1 MATLVLSS
9 VGAAVGASIGGSF
22 AGLSTAVIGRAVGAT
37 IGRVIDQKLLG
48 QGSEA
53 VETGK
58 VERFR
63 LSSVGEGVPLSY
75 IYGRTRLSGQVIW
88 ASDFAETVTVVGG
101 GGGGGG
107 GKGGASSKPAQQSTS
122 SYRYSVSLAL
132 ALCEGPV
139 IRIGRLWANG
149 EEISKDDLNL
159 RFYSGSADQLPDPL
173 IEAIEGQGSVP
184 AYRGTSYVVIENLD
198 LEPFGNRVPQFSFEV
213 ARPERPSDPS
223 SEFAPNNSIAAVA
236 MIPGTGE
243 YALATTPV
251 HYGSGQGT
259 TWSANINS
267 PNLRPDFNVSLEALH
282 EEVPNCR
289 SVSLVV
295 SWFGSDLRC
304 GSCQVRP
311 LVEER
316 QFDGQNMPWRV
327 GGVGRQSAGLV
338 PKVEGR
344 PVYGGT
350 PADQSVIEAIRRIK
364 QYGKSVLFYPFI
376 LMEQLEGN
384 GLPDPYIPGQDQPTL
399 PWRGRITLSRAPGVS
414 GSPDGTVI
422 ADGQVDAFFGSAKA
436 THFSLSNNEVVYSG
450 PTEWSLSRFILHYA
464 MLCVAAGGVDAFCIG
479 SEMRGL
485 TQTRGSG
492 NRFIAVEKLR
502 ELATEARAILGHG
515 VKISYAAD
523 WSEYFGY
530 QPDDGSNDRYFHLD
544 SLWADGNIDFIGVD
558 NYMPLSDWRDGTEH
572 ADADAGTIYDLDY
585 LRSNVEGGEGFD
597 WYYASEKERID
608 QTRLPIEDG
617 SYDEPWV
624 YRYKDFR
631 GWWENTHFERI
642 GGVRA
647 SQPTAWQPR
656 SKPFWFTEF
665 GCAALDKGTNQPN
678 KFIDPKSSESR
689 LPYFSNGQ
697 RDDLIQLQYLRA
709 MIGHWTD
716 PTNNPV
722 SDTYNGRM
730 IDMSR
735 AHVWAWDARPYPY
748 FPNNM
753 NLWSDSLN
761 YMKGHWLNG
770 RMTARFLSSVV
781 AEVCERAG
789 VKHYDVSGLYGVVRG
804 YTVADVSDARSALQ
818 PLMLRFAFDAIE
830 RNGTLFFR
838 MRQGQSA
845 VPLER
850 DMLAVSSELP
860 ASVEQTRGS
869 AAEAA
874 GRVRLRFVQADGAF
888 DALAEEAVQS
898 EAGSHAVSTS
908 EMPLV
913 LTRGEGQQVV
923 ERWLAESRVARETVR
938 FALPPSCMTLGA
950 GDVVSLPGTH
960 GEEKAFFRIDRVE
973 QGELLLVEAVRV
985 EHEVYQTIEISEEI
999 GTARPFIPP
1008 LPVLPLFLDLPL
1020 ISGDEVPH
1028 APFVAVTS
1036 DPWPGGAALYR
1047 SFTNSDF
1054 ELLNVVSKR
1063 ATIGR
1068 TLNEM
1073 LSAPSGRF
1081 DHGHDLEV
1089 KLTSGILS
1097 SVEQRALLSGA
1108 NLAAIGDGTADSWE
1122 IFQFSEAELVDQKTY
1137 RLRVRLRGQL
1147 GTDAIMPSVWPS
1159 GSWFVMLNDALEQ
1172 VNISRNERNIEQ
1184 TFRIG
1189 PSSRPIDASVFV
1201 EQTHAFK
1208 GNGLRPYAPVH
1219 VRRIAMESGDIAFK
1233 WVRRTRLDGDSWDT
1247 LEVPLA
1253 EESESYVVRVVKD
1266 EKVLR
1271 ETAVHEPTWIY
1282 SSAEQSADGLAS
1294 PYSFEVAQHSSVFGP
1309 GAFAKLAFGT

>member
-9 VGAAVGASIGGSF
+9 VGAAIGGSIGGSV
-22 AGLSTAVIGRAVGAT
+22 AGISTAVIGRAVGAT

-63 LSSVGEGVPLSY
+63 LSSVGEGMPLSQ

-107 GKGGASSKPAQQSTS
+107 GGKGGAAPQPAQQST

-139 IRIGRLWANG
+139 IRIGRIWANG
-149 EEISKDDLNL
+149 DEISKDDLNL
-159 RFYSGSADQLPDPL
+159 RFYSGSKGQLPDPL

-198 LEPFGNRVPQFSFEV
+198 LSPFGNRVPQFSFEV
-213 ARPERPSDPS
+213 ARPERPFDPA
-223 SEFAPNNSIAAVA
+223 SEFSPNNSIQAVA

-243 YALATTPV
+243 YSLATTPV
-251 HYGSGQGT
+251 YYGSGQGS
-259 TWSANINS
+259 TWSANVNS
-267 PNLRPDFNVSLEALH
+267 PALRPDFSVSLEALND
-282 EEVPNCR
+282 EVPNCR

-295 SWFGSDLRC
+295 SWFGTDLRC
-304 GSCQVRP
+304 GSCRVRP

-327 GGVGRQSAGLV
+327 SGTGRLSAGQV

-350 PADQSVIEAIRRIK
+350 PADQSVIEAIRRLK
-364 QYGKSVLFYPFI
+364 QTGKSVLFYPFI

-384 GLPDPYIPGQDQPTL
+384 GLPNPYFPGENQPSL
-399 PWRGRITLSRAPGVS
+399 PWRGRITLSRAPGVA
-414 GSPDGTVI
+414 GSPSGTAA
-422 ADGQVDAFFGSAKA
+422 ADAEVNAFFGRAKA
-436 THFSLSNNEVVYSG
+436 SHFSLANGEVVYAG
-450 PTEWSLSRFILHYA
+450 PQEWTLSRFILHYA
-464 MLCVAAGGVDAFCIG
+464 ALCNLAGGVEAFCIS

-485 TQTRGSG
+485 TQIRGSG
-492 NRFIAVEKLR
+492 NRFVAVQRLR
-502 ELATEARAILGHG
+502 ELAAEARALLGPN

-530 QPDDGSNDRYFHLD
+530 QPEDGSNDRYFHLD
-544 SLWADGNIDFIGVD
+544 PLWGDANIDFIGVD
-558 NYMPLSDWRDGTEH
+558 NYMPLSDWRDGTDH
-572 ADADAGTIYDLDY
+572 ADAGAGTIYDLDY
-585 LRSNVEGGEGFD
+585 LRGNVEGGEGFD
-597 WYYASEKERID
+597 WYYASHEGRIA
-608 QTRLPIEDG
+608 QERLPIEDG
-617 SYDEPWV
+617 SYQEPWV
-624 YRYKDFR
+624 FRYKDFR
-631 GWWENTHFERI
+631 GWWENSHYERI

-656 SKPFWFTEF
+656 SKPIWFTEF

-709 MIGHWTD
+709 MISHWSN
-716 PTNNPV
+716 PENNPN
-722 SDTYNGRM
+722 SGLYGGRM

-748 FPNNM
+748 FPNNR

-781 AEVCERAG
+781 AEICERAG
-789 VKHYDVSGLYGVVRG
+789 VEHYDVSELYGVVRG

-830 RNGTLFFR
+830 RDGVLKFR
-838 MRQGQSA
+838 MRQGHSA
-845 VPLER
+845 TALDR
-850 DMLAVSSELP
+850 DMLAVSSEL
-860 ASVEQTRGS
+860 AATVEQTRAS

-874 GRVRLRFVQADGAF
+874 GRVRLRFVQADGEF
-888 DALAEEAVQS
+888 DALAEEAVLS
-898 EAGSHAVSTS
+898 EPGSHAVSTS

-913 LTRGEGQQVV
+913 LTRGEGQQIV

-950 GDVVSLPGTH
+950 GDVVSLPADQ
-960 GEEKAFFRIDRVE
+960 GEGKAFFRIDRVE
-973 QGELLLVEAVRV
+973 QGALLLVEAVRI
-985 EHEVYQTIEISEEI
+985 EQEVYQSIDISEET
-999 GTARPFIPP
+999 GTSRPFIPP

-1028 APFVAVTS
+1028 APFVAVTA

-1047 SFTNSDF
+1047 SFTDSNF
-1054 ELLNVVSKR
+1054 GLLNVISKR

-1068 TLNEM
+1068 TLTEM
-1073 LSAPSGRF
+1073 SRAPSGRF
-1081 DHGHDLEV
+1081 DIGPGLDV
-1089 KLTSGILS
+1089 KLTSGVLS
-1097 SVEQRALLSGA
+1097 SVEEQALLSGA
-1108 NLAAIGDGTADSWE
+1108 NIAAIGDGTPDGWE
-1122 IFQFSEAELVDQKTY
+1122 IFQYSEAELVEEKTY
-1137 RLRVRLRGQL
+1137 RLRRRLRGQL
-1147 GTDAIMPSVWPS
+1147 GTDALTPPVWPV
-1159 GSWFVMLNDALEQ
+1159 GSWFVLLNDALEQ
-1172 VNISRNERNIEQ
+1172 VDLTRSERGIEQ

-1189 PSSRPIDASVFV
+1189 PSSRPIDDPVFV
-1201 EQTHAFK
+1201 EQTLAFQ

-1219 VRRIAMESGDIAFK
+1219 LRRKALADGDISFE
-1233 WVRRTRLDGDSWDT
+1233 WVRRTRQDGDSWDT
-1247 LEVPLA
+1247 LDVPIG
-1253 EESESYVVRVVKD
+1253 EETEGYVARILKD
-1266 EKVLR
+1266 GAIVR
-1271 ETAVHEPTWIY
+1271 ETVVNEPAWTY
-1282 SSAEQSADGLAS
+1282 AATDFTRDGMTA
-1294 PYSFEVAQHSSVFGP
+1294 PYSFEVAQLSAVFGP
-1309 GAFAKLAFGT
+1309 GVPARLDID